1 MAFILY
7 LGVRNFFMR
16 PDALFIFPLG
26 NIDMPGPTVTFV
38 DLSGNETDITPV
50 ANAEP
55 VLQGKP
61 HPVDEFALVFYQTL
75 DQMRLDF
82 GDLMS
87 YKFQCDR
94 EVKAETKEV
103 RKQLLKIKVNDY
115 KEKVRTFFTEIEEN
129 LTKW

>member
-1 MAFILY
+1 
-7 LGVRNFFMR
+7 MR

-61 HPVDEFALVFYQTL
+61 HPVDEFALEFYQTL

-82 GDLMS
+82 GDLMA
-87 YKFQCDR
+87 YKFQSDR
-94 EVKAETKEV
+94 EVKPETKEV
-103 RKQLLKIKVNDY
+103 RRQLLKIKVNDY